1 MAAASCTLLRVVFKL
16 VLMRDGGFPDFL
28 FAREGEKRSRSTM
41 KECGCVPVSGTSPVR
56 GIDIVMDLNQNTLLS
71 SSVTTSN
78 TGMRLV

>member
-16 VLMRDGGFPDFL
+16 VLMRDGGLPDFQ
-28 FAREGEKRSRSTM
+28 FARVGEKRNRSRM
-41 KECGCVPVSGTSPVR
+41 KECGCVPVSGTTLVR

>member
-1 MAAASCTLLRVVFKL
+1 MAAASCTLLRVVFEL
-16 VLMRDGGFPDFL
+16 VLMRDVGPPDSQ
-28 FAREGEKRSRSTM
+28 FARVGEKRSRSTM

-56 GIDIVMDLNQNTLLS
+56 GIDIVMDLKQNTLLS